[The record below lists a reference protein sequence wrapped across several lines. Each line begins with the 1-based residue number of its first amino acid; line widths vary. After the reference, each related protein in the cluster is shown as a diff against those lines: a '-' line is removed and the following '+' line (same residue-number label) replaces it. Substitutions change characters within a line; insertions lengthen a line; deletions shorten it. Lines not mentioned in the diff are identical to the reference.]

1 MSSLVNLQRQQKLK
15 TKINKQTLT
24 KLASFCKVK
33 ETTEKENN
41 EKTTYITGENICKM
55 MQLTINFQKIQTAL
69 TSKKQNK
76 QPNPKLGRRSRHF
89 SKEEIQMVNRHI
101 KRCSTP
107 LIIREIQIKTTM
119 SYHLTPVR
127 TAITK
132 KSTSNKC
139 WRGCGGKG
147 TLLHCWWE

>member
-1 MSSLVNLQRQQKLK
+1 MILSIFACAYWPFACFLWRNVYLGLLFIFQLSFLLLLLLSCISSLHISDIDPLSDNVA
-15 TKINKQTLT
+15 NKGL
-24 KLASFCKVK
+24 
-33 ETTEKENN
+33 
-41 EKTTYITGENICKM
+41 ICKM

-107 LIIREIQIKTTM
+107 LIIREIQINTRRANNPIKSGKKT
-119 SYHLTPVR
+119 
-127 TAITK
+127 
-132 KSTSNKC
+132 
-139 WRGCGGKG
+139 
-147 TLLHCWWE
+147 

>member
-1 MSSLVNLQRQQKLK
+1 
-15 TKINKQTLT
+15 
-24 KLASFCKVK
+24 
-33 ETTEKENN
+33 
-41 EKTTYITGENICKM
+41 M

-132 KSTSNKC
+132 KSTNNKC
-139 WRGCGGKG
+139 YRRCGEKG
-147 TLLHCWWE
+147 TLLHYWWEFKLLQPLWKMYGGSSEN